1 MNPLFLFWA
10 MKIDLTHKRAL
21 VCGSTQG
28 IGKAIAM
35 NLAQAG
41 AEVVLFARDKAALEN
56 VRRELPA
63 NEGQKHSCLVAD
75 FSKPEEVH
83 ESLVEF
89 LREGKP
95 VHVLVNN
102 TGGPTPGLAI
112 DAPISDYRIAFN
124 QHLVNNQLLAQALV
138 PGMKAEKYGRIIN
151 IISVSVKTPIQG
163 LGVSNT
169 IRGAVASWA
178 KTLSNELGEFGITV
192 NNILPGLTRTGR
204 LESLIAKRAEEAGKS
219 NEEMEKIMVGN
230 IPLRRFGDPSE
241 PAALAAFL
249 ASPLAAFITGTS
261 IRVDGGSTPSV

>member
-28 IGKAIAM
+28 IGKSIAVS
-35 NLAQAG
+35 LAEAG
-41 AEVVLFARDKAALEN
+41 SEVVLFARSEAALQK
-56 VRRELPA
+56 VKRELA
-63 NEGQKHSCLVAD
+63 TEAGQAHSYLLAD

-83 ESLVEF
+83 EAISHHLLTNRPF
-89 LREGKP
+89 
-95 VHVLVNN
+95 HILVNN
-102 TGGPTPGLAI
+102 TGGPSPGRAI
-112 DAPISDYRIAFN
+112 DAPISDFRIAFN
-124 QHLVNNQLLAQALV
+124 QHLINNQILAQALA

-192 NNILPGLTRTGR
+192 NNILPGLTRTSR
-204 LESLIAKRAEEAGKS
+204 LEALIQKRAEEAGKS
-219 NEEMEKIMVGN
+219 NEEMEKIMVGS